1 MVTRALLIMLTGLA
15 LGLSAC
21 GGGGTPGGPSTP
33 PGNTYSVTA
42 IVFYDQNG
50 NGQLDGNEAVRL
62 PQVEVV
68 VGSAS
73 ARSATGT
80 GQAVVSG
87 VAAGAQQVAIRTETL
102 PVFFVP
108 AAPISVQVP
117 AGGEIRFPVQLPI
130 GDNQPNVYM
139 AFGDSLTVGV
149 GSSDGNG
156 YRIRLQSLLAAH
168 LGRAEVVDQGR
179 DGTFSRQG
187 ADRIPGR
194 LNFSKPAYNLIHY
207 GTNDWN
213 DQSCQGAPPAACFTI
228 DSLRIIVEETK
239 AFRVLPV
246 LATLVPVNP
255 ALNASR
261 NVWVDQMNVFIKNL
275 AREQGALLADL
286 NAEFK
291 AQGGDLSRFFVDD
304 VHLND
309 AGYDVMARAWFK
321 YLTQARSAAASS
333 AAF

>member
-1 MVTRALLIMLTGLA
+1 MLTGLA
-15 LGLSAC
+15 MGLCAC
-21 GGGGTPGGPSTP
+21 GGGGGTPGGPSTP
-33 PGNTYSVTA
+33 PGNTYSLTA
-42 IVFYDQNG
+42 IVFYDQNA

-73 ARSATGT
+73 ARSAVGT

-87 VAAGAQQVAIRTETL
+87 VPPGAQQVAIRTETL

-108 AAPISVQVP
+108 ASPISVLVP
-117 AGGEIRFPVQLPI
+117 ETTGEIRFPVQLPI
-130 GDNQPNVYM
+130 GTNQPNVYM

-149 GSSDGNG
+149 GSNDGNG
-156 YRIRLQSLLAAH
+156 YRVRLQSLLAAH

-213 DQSCQGAPPAACFTI
+213 DQSCQGAPVAACFTI
-228 DSLRIIVEETK
+228 DSLGIIAEETK
-239 AFRVLPV
+239 AVRTLPV
-246 LATLVPVNP
+246 LATLVPANP
-255 ALNASR
+255 ARNASR
-261 NVWVDQMNVFIKNL
+261 NVWIDQMNLLIKNL

-291 AQGGDLSRFFVDD
+291 AQGGDLSRYFVDD
-304 VHLND
+304 VHLSD

-321 YLTQARSAAASS
+321 YLTQARSAAVSS
-333 AAF
+333 VPY